1 MPIAVMSRHP
11 AGHRGSR
18 SIDVVTPI
26 RPTQINPSSDRTAHD
41 DASNRRAGHAPGT
54 SAGVGPAEIVSFSR
68 NVTGARERG
77 QRSSHG
83 SAEEAA
89 AAAKALKA
97 RLGQHA
103 GLAARAQAT
112 SVPERVWNL
121 VND

>member
-1 MPIAVMSRHP
+1 M
-11 AGHRGSR
+11 
-18 SIDVVTPI
+18 VTPV

-41 DASNRRAGHAPGT
+41 GSSNRRAGHAPV
-54 SAGVGPAEIVSFSR
+54 AGAGAGPAEVVSFSR

-83 SAEEAA
+83 SAEDAA

-97 RLGQHA
+97 MLGQQA
-103 GLAARAQAT
+103 GLAARAQGT